1 MDKTNDLNY
10 INLEIMYE
18 ALIDLNLY
26 SKFKIVKADVNKLQ
40 VHSGETMPDLTI
52 IQNKYD
58 EKKST
63 IYTTYAFKYLRT
75 QRDLLL
81 DNTDKYTTIDYPHAD
96 DTIKQA
102 WLTYRQALR
111 DLPTTATPQLD
122 ENGEL
127 TNITWPTPP
136 S

>member
-1 MDKTNDLNY
+1 
-10 INLEIMYE
+10 MYE

>member
-63 IYTTYAFKYLRT
+63 IYTTYVFKYLRT

-81 DNTDKYTTIDYPHAD
+81 DNTDKYATIDYPHANE
-96 DTIKQA
+96 TVKQA
-102 WLTYRQALR
+102 WITYRQALR
-111 DLPTTATPQLD
+111 DLPSTATPQLD
-122 ENGEL
+122 ANGDL
-127 TNITWPTPP
+127 TNVILPTPP
-136 S
+136 

>member
-1 MDKTNDLNY
+1 MDKTNDL
-10 INLEIMYE
+10 NLEIMYE

-96 DTIKQA
+96 DTIK
-102 WLTYRQALR
+102 
-111 DLPTTATPQLD
+111 
-122 ENGEL
+122 
-127 TNITWPTPP
+127 
-136 S
+136 